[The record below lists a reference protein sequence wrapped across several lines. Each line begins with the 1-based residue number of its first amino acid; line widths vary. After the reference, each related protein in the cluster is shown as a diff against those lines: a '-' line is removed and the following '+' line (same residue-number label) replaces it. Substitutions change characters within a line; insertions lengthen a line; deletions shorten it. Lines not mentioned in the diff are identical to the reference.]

1 MKPTMK
7 PTYRSRS
14 GLAAI
19 AAAAFLTACGGG
31 GGGSSAPVTTAPAA
45 PATQTGT
52 TPITVTATPAV
63 ALSAADCTRLQSD
76 AVAQATLDLSNP
88 QFNRL
93 NSLLQQ
99 VDPDFA
105 WRVFLRWPSGF
116 VNWLASQNGGTVTAM
131 TLGAAA
137 HETFHGISFALTSSC
152 APANV
157 YKASF
162 YGTTYTTD
170 LVLGATPP
178 YGIAA
183 GALPAG
189 LRSGTRYDTYIGGSL
204 GTVNGNG
211 FNALLDELAAYTGN
225 AQTEAQWIRLQ
236 ADEAGTLDSG
246 LGGAVDFMAYTVAYL
261 QAVRLNNP
269 ATWAAINNSASTKAL
284 LQAVWTRAEAGLADA
299 HALTLQGAAPRLVYN
314 PAAFDFVYQ
323 AGSLNELALLGI
335 TTRTRASWVG
345 SYL

>member
-1 MKPTMK
+1 MKPIS
-7 PTYRSRS
+7 YRFRP

-19 AAAAFLTACGGG
+19 AAAVFLAGCGG
-31 GGGSSAPVTTAPAA
+31 GGGSSAPVTTAPPA
-45 PATQTGT
+45 PAIPTGT
-52 TPITVTATPAV
+52 TPITLTATAAV
-63 ALSAADCTRLQSD
+63 PLSAADCARLQSD

-116 VNWLASQNGGTVTAM
+116 VNWLAGQNGGVVTAM
-131 TLGAAA
+131 TVGAAA

-152 APANV
+152 APVNN
-157 YKASF
+157 YKTTF
-162 YGTTYTTD
+162 FGTTYTTD

-183 GALPAG
+183 GALPAV
-189 LRSGTRYDTYIGGSL
+189 LRSGMRYDTYVGGSL
-204 GTVNGNG
+204 GTVSGNG
-211 FNALLDELAAYTGN
+211 LNALLDELAAYVGN
-225 AQTEAQWIRLQ
+225 ARTEAQWIRLQ
-236 ADEAGTLDSG
+236 GDEAGALDSG
-246 LGGAVDFMAYTVAYL
+246 VGGTVDFMAFTIAYL

-269 ATWAAINNSASTKAL
+269 AAWAAINNSASTKAL
-284 LQAVWTRAEAGLADA
+284 LQAAWTRAEDVLADA
-299 HALTLQGAAPRLVYN
+299 HPLTLPSATRRLIYN
-314 PAAFDFVYQ
+314 QAAFDYVYQ